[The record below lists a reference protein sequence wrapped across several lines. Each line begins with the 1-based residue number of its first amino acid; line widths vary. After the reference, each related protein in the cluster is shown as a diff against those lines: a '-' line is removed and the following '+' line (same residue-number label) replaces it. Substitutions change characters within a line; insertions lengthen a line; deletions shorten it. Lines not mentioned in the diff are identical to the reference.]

1 MIKFSKYI
9 FQQKWLFVLK
19 SLVYCGFHLIFLFLN
34 QLCFLIITES
44 SCLLWLEFRQCML
57 NCVVLLKC
65 EINNAAGFLV
75 WPLTH
80 FPQFEEVSELRLLLT
95 FLGEGF
101 VHQSALFPER
111 NSRNTAIVFV
121 VLHFKTG
128 MTHRSH
134 LVKSFQTTHW
144 SERVQLD
151 SPAHLLWLWLK
162 WSRARKT
169 K

>member
-1 MIKFSKYI
+1 MYTVAFI
-9 FQQKWLFVLK
+9 FF
-19 SLVYCGFHLIFLFLN
+19 FLFFN
-34 QLCFLIITES
+34 QLSFLIITES

-80 FPQFEEVSELRLLLT
+80 FSQFEEVSELWLLLT

-111 NSRNTAIVFV
+111 ISRNTAIVF
-121 VLHFKTG
+121 LSFISKLGWHIGLTLSNRFKPLTD
-128 MTHRSH
+128 RNVSH
-134 LVKSFQTTHW
+134 LIALHICC
-144 SERVQLD
+144 D
-151 SPAHLLWLWLK
+151 CG
-162 WSRARKT
+162 
-169 K
+169 